1 MKFKTTFYYFL
12 IMLFLLNT
20 SAIKYNNPHILSLM
34 IVIPSIFII
43 LMIRL
48 RVSEED
54 DFKFRH
60 LILGFVCAHGVYYSE
75 KIIMNYL
82 RFVLN

>member
-1 MKFKTTFYYFL
+1 MKKVKFKTTFYYFL

-20 SAIKYNNPHILSLM
+20 RAIKYNNPHIFSLM
-34 IVIPSIFII
+34 IVIPSILII

-60 LILGFVCAHGVYYSE
+60 LILGIVCAYGVYYSE
-75 KIIMNYL
+75 KIIMN
-82 RFVLN
+82 